1 MITVKQMQR
10 NLTGNPER
18 IERMMRVLP
27 DMLREERIKPVMHRN
42 IKVEKNLEKPGV
54 LRKPNFSEININE

>member
-27 DMLREERIKPVMHRN
+27 DMLREERIKATIHRDA
-42 IKVEKNLEKPGV
+42 KVEKNLEKRLKMV
-54 LRKPNFSEININE
+54 QNLWIKECI